1 MIVFT
6 GKNKL
11 IFTNFML
18 KKGEMFMEG
27 NQKLGAGIIIITG
40 LTLLSSVL
48 GIFINLN
55 IIFGKNPMFEANK
68 FHLIID
74 TIFRVVFLLSTILI
88 FMKKS
93 LGIYLYF
100 LTVIISI
107 IVSIIL
113 DGFSPNVISSLIL
126 PAFMTTFVSQKKD
139 IFNL

>member
-1 MIVFT
+1 
-6 GKNKL
+6 
-11 IFTNFML
+11 
-18 KKGEMFMEG
+18 MFMEE

-113 DGFSPNVISSLIL
+113 HGFSPNVISSLIL
-126 PAFMTTFVSQKKD
+126 PAFMTTFVSQKK
-139 IFNL
+139 ISLTYKAFLLEKYICFF

>member
-1 MIVFT
+1 
-6 GKNKL
+6 
-11 IFTNFML
+11 
-18 KKGEMFMEG
+18 MFMEE

-55 IIFGKNPMFEANK
+55 IIFGKNPMFEAKK

-74 TIFRVVFLLSTILI
+74 TIFRVVFLLSTSLI

-113 DGFSPNVISSLIL
+113 HGFSPNVISSLIL
-126 PAFMTTFVSQKKD
+126 PAFMTTFVSQKK
-139 IFNL
+139 IFLTYKAFLLEKYICFF

>member
-1 MIVFT
+1 
-6 GKNKL
+6 
-11 IFTNFML
+11 
-18 KKGEMFMEG
+18 MFMEE

-93 LGIYLYF
+93 LGFYLYF

-113 DGFSPNVISSLIL
+113 HGFSPNVISSLIL
-126 PAFMTTFVSQKKD
+126 PAFMTTFLSQKK
-139 IFNL
+139 IFLTYKAFLLEKYICFF

>member
-1 MIVFT
+1 
-6 GKNKL
+6 
-11 IFTNFML
+11 ML
-18 KKGEMFMEG
+18 KKGEMFMEE

-113 DGFSPNVISSLIL
+113 HGFSPNVISSLIL

>member
-1 MIVFT
+1 
-6 GKNKL
+6 
-11 IFTNFML
+11 
-18 KKGEMFMEG
+18 MEE

-68 FHLIID
+68 IHLIID
-74 TIFRVVFLLSTILI
+74 IIFRICFLLSTILI

-113 DGFSPNVISSLIL
+113 HGFSPNVISSLIL

>member
-1 MIVFT
+1 
-6 GKNKL
+6 
-11 IFTNFML
+11 
-18 KKGEMFMEG
+18 MEE

-88 FMKKS
+88 IK
-93 LGIYLYF
+93 YLIH
-100 LTVIISI
+100 IISWKI
-107 IVSIIL
+107 MNFKLTCSYKL
-113 DGFSPNVISSLIL
+113 WLIL
-126 PAFMTTFVSQKKD
+126 KYIIPIK
-139 IFNL
+139 I

>member
-1 MIVFT
+1 
-6 GKNKL
+6 
-11 IFTNFML
+11 
-18 KKGEMFMEG
+18 MEE

-113 DGFSPNVISSLIL
+113 HGFSPNIISSLIL
-126 PAFMTTFVSQKKD
+126 PAFMTTFVSQKK
-139 IFNL
+139 IFLTYKAFLLEKYICFF

>member
-1 MIVFT
+1 
-6 GKNKL
+6 
-11 IFTNFML
+11 ML
-18 KKGEMFMEG
+18 KKGEMFMEE

-113 DGFSPNVISSLIL
+113 HGFSPNVISSLIL
-126 PAFMTTFVSQKKD
+126 PAFMTTFVSQKK
-139 IFNL
+139 IFLTYKAFLLEKYICFF

>member
-1 MIVFT
+1 
-6 GKNKL
+6 
-11 IFTNFML
+11 
-18 KKGEMFMEG
+18 MEE

-40 LTLLSSVL
+40 LTLLSSVF

-113 DGFSPNVISSLIL
+113 HGFSPNVISSLIL
-126 PAFMTTFVSQKKD
+126 PAFMTTFVSQKK
-139 IFNL
+139 IFLTYKAFLLEKYICFF

>member
-1 MIVFT
+1 
-6 GKNKL
+6 
-11 IFTNFML
+11 
-18 KKGEMFMEG
+18 MEE

-113 DGFSPNVISSLIL
+113 HGFSPNVISSLIL
-126 PAFMTTFVSQKKD
+126 PAFMTTFVSQKK
-139 IFNL
+139 IFLTYKAFLLEKYICFF

>member
-1 MIVFT
+1 
-6 GKNKL
+6 
-11 IFTNFML
+11 
-18 KKGEMFMEG
+18 MFMEE

-113 DGFSPNVISSLIL
+113 HGFSPNVISSLIL
-126 PAFMTTFVSQKKD
+126 PAFMTTFVSQKK
-139 IFNL
+139 IFLTYKAFLLEKYICFF

>member
-1 MIVFT
+1 
-6 GKNKL
+6 
-11 IFTNFML
+11 
-18 KKGEMFMEG
+18 MFMEE

-107 IVSIIL
+107 IVYIIL
-113 DGFSPNVISSLIL
+113 HGFSPNVISSLIL
-126 PAFMTTFVSQKKD
+126 PAFMTTFVSQKK
-139 IFNL
+139 IFLTYKAFLLEKYICFF

>member
-1 MIVFT
+1 
-6 GKNKL
+6 
-11 IFTNFML
+11 
-18 KKGEMFMEG
+18 MFMEE

-107 IVSIIL
+107 IVSIIIH
-113 DGFSPNVISSLIL
+113 GFSPNVISSLIL
-126 PAFMTTFVSQKKD
+126 PAFMTTFVSQKK
-139 IFNL
+139 IFLTYKAFLLEKYICFF

>member
-1 MIVFT
+1 
-6 GKNKL
+6 
-11 IFTNFML
+11 
-18 KKGEMFMEG
+18 MFMEE

-113 DGFSPNVISSLIL
+113 HGFSPNVISSLIL
-126 PAFMTTFVSQKKD
+126 PAFMTTFVSQKK
-139 IFNL
+139 IFLTYKTFYIRK